1 MHRRYIIQR
10 KRDMCHTSLPLLL
23 LTTFDGDPVGAFDG
37 LIDDERDGAFDGAF
51 EGDWLGVV
59 VGCGMITEGRKLVG
73 TVQCTVSFFI
83 GIGITPRHWHYS
95 THTRSQHSTRYMY
108 KATLTTLDG
117 DSVGAFEGD

>member
-10 KRDMCHTSLPLLL
+10 KRNMCHTSLLL
-23 LTTFDGDPVGAFDG
+23 LTTFDGDSVGAFDG

-73 TVQCTVSFFI
+73 TVQYLFS
-83 GIGITPRHWHYS
+83 
-95 THTRSQHSTRYMY
+95 
-108 KATLTTLDG
+108 
-117 DSVGAFEGD
+117 